1 MKKHLPTIILII
13 VFVAGLSLL
22 LYPTVSDYINSLH
35 QSRAIA
41 SYEDDLL
48 SLPEADYTANWKQA
62 EEYNRRVF
70 ADEDR
75 LRVTEEETADYESQ
89 LNILGNGIMGYIEI
103 NSIGVKLPIYHGTSE
118 EVLQVGVGHLV
129 NTSLPVGG
137 ESTHCVLSGHR
148 GLPSAKLFTDLDQL
162 VVGDVFVLH
171 TLNQV
176 LAYQVDNI
184 SIVEPTDIA
193 VLDIIKG
200 KDYCTLVTCTPYGI
214 NSHRLL
220 VRGVRIDYNE
230 EVIST
235 VQVSADAV
243 KVDPSMVAPFVA
255 TPILLGLFVWLILST
270 RKNTERQVPEKE
282 KRDPLDD
289 K

>member
-1 MKKHLPTIILII
+1 MKKHLPTIMLIV
-13 VFVAGLSLL
+13 VFMVGLGLL
-22 LYPTVSDYINSLH
+22 LYPKVSDYINTLH

-41 SYEDDLL
+41 SYDESLA
-48 SLPEADYTANWKQA
+48 SLPDADYSDIWESAHA
-62 EEYNRRVF
+62 YNARVF

-75 LRVTEEETADYESQ
+75 LLFTDEEEADYLSQ
-89 LNILGNGIMGYIEI
+89 LDVLGNGIMGYIEI
-103 NSIGVKLPIYHGTSE
+103 SSINVKLALYHGTSE
-118 EVLQVGVGHLV
+118 EVLQVGVGHLS

-162 VVGDVFVLH
+162 VVGDIFLLHVLDE
-171 TLNQV
+171 V

-193 VLDIIKG
+193 VLDITEG

-220 VRGVRIDYNE
+220 IRGVRVDYTEEIINTIQITSDAKKIDP
-230 EVIST
+230 T
-235 VQVSADAV
+235 L
-243 KVDPSMVAPFVA
+243 VAPAVA
-255 TPILLGLFVWLILST
+255 VPILIGLLIWLLLST
-270 RKNTERQVPEKE
+270 RKKKDRPEPEKE
-282 KRDPLDD
+282 KTE
-289 K
+289 